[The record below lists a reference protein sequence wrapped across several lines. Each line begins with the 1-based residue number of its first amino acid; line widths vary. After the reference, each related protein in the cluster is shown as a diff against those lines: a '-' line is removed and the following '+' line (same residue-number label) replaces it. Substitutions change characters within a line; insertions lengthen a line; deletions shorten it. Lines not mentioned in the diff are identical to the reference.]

1 MSDERLA
8 SARRIGILGG
18 TFDPIH
24 YGHLAIAEEARERFA
39 LDVVLFIP
47 TGEPPHKPAG
57 RAGAEL
63 RYRMTELA
71 VTDNP
76 NFTVSRIEV
85 DRPGRSYTV
94 ETLGQ
99 LHAQYPQAAFFLIMG
114 ADMAVDFPS
123 WRDPEGILAR
133 AALIVANRPEY
144 PQQEILD
151 LQKRLGVERLHI
163 MEGPGLWISSTD
175 LRRRVRD
182 GRSIRYLVPPP
193 VVEFISE
200 NGLYREE

>member
-8 SARRIGILGG
+8 LARRVGILGG

-24 YGHLAIAEEARERFA
+24 FGHLAIAEEARERFA

-57 RAGAEL
+57 RASAEV

-71 VTDNP
+71 IADNP
-76 NFTVSRIEV
+76 AFAASRIEV

-94 ETLGQ
+94 ETLEQ
-99 LHAQYPQAAFFLIMG
+99 LHAQYPQAAFCLIMG
-114 ADMAVDFPS
+114 ADMAIDFPS

-144 PQQEILD
+144 PQQDILD
-151 LQKRLGVERLHI
+151 LQTRIGPERLQI

-175 LRRRVRD
+175 LRQRVRE
-182 GRSIRYLVPPP
+182 GRSIRYLVPSP
-193 VVEFISE
+193 VVEFICG
-200 NGLYREE
+200 NGLYLG